1 MILKSLIYLYANKN
15 SKHLFYKFNDW
26 IESLAGEKQII
37 QQTAKIKDSVGMK
50 KTEERDR
57 QFLCEKIIHSIKFHN
72 SYENSIGKKTEI
84 IDTVENNYKIS
95 RRLPLFV
102 DISDSFIEYIYPLIP
117 DEIQELD
124 ADIKINRW
132 GIKSLLEVENA
143 YELLSVFEMFYR
155 LNGRFPLTNGL
166 LIVPYGEV
174 PEGDNKI
181 ILNQLYEMFKDTNSH
196 GLVYPQFLCALGIF
210 FGADKSTS
218 KTAIT
223 ELYKNLSYERLS
235 SARDL
240 DFQGDSNVISEVR
253 FQIKPSTLLNIKRK
267 DQLQGLMEYPTR
279 STKSAKK

>member
-95 RRLPLFV
+95 RRLSLFV

-132 GIKSLLEVENA
+132 GIKSLLEVEYA

-155 LNGRFPLTNGL
+155 LDGRFPLTNGL

-196 GLVYPQFLCALGIF
+196 GLVSRQFLCALGIF
-210 FGADKSTS
+210 LGLVNLPLKLLSQS
-218 KTAIT
+218 CIKTFHM
-223 ELYKNLSYERLS
+223 NL
-235 SARDL
+235 
-240 DFQGDSNVISEVR
+240 
-253 FQIKPSTLLNIKRK
+253 
-267 DQLQGLMEYPTR
+267 
-279 STKSAKK
+279 